1 MPDAISRLSAEVA
14 RNPGGRASIA
24 LAEELRRA
32 GRLRAAEEAAQRAL
46 VRHPYD
52 ADAHDTLARI
62 AADLGDA
69 ERARDEWEMALRLD
83 PAHVATLL
91 GLAFLAYRRGDH
103 AEARRRAVQAK
114 EKAPGDPRVEAA
126 LSMIDA
132 MPPAADTTSAT
143 TATPAPKLTAPLQK
157 PLPEPLSPHTIFAA
171 ILAGGATGV
180 LLVDR
185 DGLVVA
191 GEARDAQGAD
201 VADDLAAELAGLGGE
216 SGRALEQLGL
226 GDWDC
231 LTVECEGV
239 ALSIAPAFD
248 ENLVLVATSGDTPIG
263 MARVLL
269 GRARRRA
276 DRWLEVL

>member
-32 GRLRAAEEAAQRAL
+32 GRLRAAEDAALRAL

-52 ADAHDTLARI
+52 AGAHDILARV
-62 AADLGDA
+62 ASDLGDA

-91 GLAFLAYRRGDH
+91 GLAFLAYRRGDPL
-103 AEARRRAVQAK
+103 EARRRADQAK
-114 EKAPGDPRVEAA
+114 EAAPGDPRVEAA
-126 LSMIDA
+126 LTLIDA
-132 MPPAADTTSAT
+132 MTPTAEPTVGTTTSA
-143 TATPAPKLTAPLQK
+143 PAPV
-157 PLPEPLSPHTIFAA
+157 PEPLSPHTIFAA
-171 ILAGGATGV
+171 VLAGGASGV

-191 GEARDAQGAD
+191 GEARDAHGAD

-226 GDWDC
+226 GDWEC

-239 ALSIAPAFD
+239 VLSIAPAFD
-248 ENLVLVATSGDTPIG
+248 ESLVLVATSDDTPIG